1 MTKKVNLIFS
11 EVKNKPVFEVV
22 EKGLERVACVFRVL
36 GDPSSLTMLCSAAKG
51 FRSGLQFARKL
62 GLTPRKYYRCL
73 RKLCEL
79 EVLECRVSLNAN
91 GKDHFYVLTPKG
103 RRIHEMVF
111 NDFQSL
117 LNDESIEFESV
128 GYSRVGVI
136 NSYEDLVKVA
146 VKLVGEA
153 KSQVLLATRYL
164 DLQVSQ
170 SLMYA
175 VARNV
180 ELRSVTNEA
189 LNLPHFMKLLGSFA
203 RNIRPN
209 ILKILGIAGKMDNYR
224 VGNVPTSYL
233 IVDGETVVWELP
245 TESFEMAFISRDRR
259 VLETFKNN
267 FWTLWKTASP
277 LPLPLHGGGGLS
289 NPRG

>member
-1 MTKKVNLIFS
+1 MG
-11 EVKNKPVFEVV
+11 FEVA
-22 EKGLERVACVFRVL
+22 EKGSERVARVFRVL
-36 GDPSSLTMLCSAAKG
+36 GDPSSLKVLCKAAEG
-51 FRSGLQFARKL
+51 FKSGLETARKL
-62 GLTPRKYYRCL
+62 RLTPRKYYRCL

-79 EVLECRVSLNAN
+79 EVLECRFSSNAN
-91 GKDHFYVLTPKG
+91 GKNHFYVLTPIG

-117 LNDESIEFESV
+117 VSGESIEFEGV
-128 GYSRVGVI
+128 GCSKIGVV
-136 NSYEDLVKVA
+136 NSYEGLVKVT
-146 VKLVGEA
+146 VRLVDEA

-170 SLMYA
+170 SLIHA

-180 ELRSVTNEA
+180 ELRSVTSEA
-189 LNLPHFMKLLGSFA
+189 LNLPQFMKLLGSFA

-209 ILKILGIAGKMDNYR
+209 ILKIPSIAGKMDNYR

-277 LPLPLHGGGGLS
+277 LPLPPHGGGGLS
-289 NPRG
+289 NARG